1 MAAVVRTRE
10 VRWGSVVSLDYD
22 ALLDSGEQI
31 DSSTANGPL
40 RFRVGEWHGLRGLGP
55 RLVGLRLGDERLIRL
70 SAAEAFG
77 EWDPSAVLTMREA
90 AVDSEGRLED
100 GMTLR
105 VETQDGK
112 AALCRVYRLT
122 DERVA
127 LDFNHPLAGEPL
139 TLYVR
144 VAEVAAAN

>member
-1 MAAVVRTRE
+1 MPAGVRTRE
-10 VRWGSVVSLDYD
+10 VRWGSIVSLDYD
-22 ALLDSGEQI
+22 AVLDPGEQI
-31 DSSTANGPL
+31 DSSTTNGPL
-40 RFRVGEWHGLRGLGP
+40 RIRVGEWQGLRGLGP
-55 RLVGLRLGDERLIRL
+55 RLVGLRVGDERLIRL

-77 EWDPSAVLTMREA
+77 EWDPSAVLTMRETTL
-90 AVDSEGRLED
+90 DSEGRLED

-122 DERVA
+122 EERVA

-139 TLYVR
+139 TLFVR
-144 VAEVAAAN
+144 VADVGSSN